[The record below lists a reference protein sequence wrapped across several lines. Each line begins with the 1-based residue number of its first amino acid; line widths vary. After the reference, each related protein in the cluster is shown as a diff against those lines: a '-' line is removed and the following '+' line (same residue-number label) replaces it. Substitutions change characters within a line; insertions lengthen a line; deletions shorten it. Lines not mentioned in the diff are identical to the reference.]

1 MKKRTINKTKLLMAS
16 MSRVYIPKKQAN
28 KFQIK
33 KNDRSIIL
41 KLLTRDQVCTAC
53 LQPKVIQDRNLK
65 GFSIK

>member
-1 MKKRTINKTKLLMAS
+1 MAS

-28 KFQIK
+28 KLRTK

-41 KLLTRDQVCTAC
+41 KLLTRDQVCTVC
-53 LQPKVIQDRNLK
+53 LLRRVIQGRNLR